1 MSSIY
6 VRGGPPDPLSLQL
19 FENNRFIVMSKMQRG
34 VHGWFQRETGVV
46 RGARRRGG
54 GRISIVRGLNFEHY
68 DIQYAALV
76 VFWQFFRALVKGI
89 DVGKYKANLIKHAAL
104 AAAVACTLALTGC
117 ATTKAPPQTQVTN
130 PDYLI
135 GPGDTVN
142 IMVWRNPEVSMA
154 VPVRPDGKITTPL
167 VEDLPAAGKTSTDL
181 ARDIEK
187 ALAKFIQQPVV
198 TVIVTNFV
206 GNFSEQIRVVGQ
218 ATKPQALPYRRDM
231 SLMDVMIAVGGVT
244 EFASGNRA
252 SLIRVVDGK
261 QQKYGVRLDDLIK
274 DGDISANMPMRPGDV
289 LVIPESFF

>member
-1 MSSIY
+1 
-6 VRGGPPDPLSLQL
+6 V
-19 FENNRFIVMSKMQRG
+19 
-34 VHGWFQRETGVV
+34 
-46 RGARRRGG
+46 
-54 GRISIVRGLNFEHY
+54 
-68 DIQYAALV
+68 
-76 VFWQFFRALVKGI
+76 
-89 DVGKYKANLIKHAAL
+89 
-104 AAAVACTLALTGC
+104 AAVATLALVLTGC
-117 ATTKAPPQTQVTN
+117 ATRTPAPATQVTN
-130 PDYLI
+130 PEYLI

-142 IMVWRNPEVSMA
+142 IMVWRNPEVSMS

-167 VEDLPAAGKTSTDL
+167 VEDLPAAGKTSTEL

-206 GNFSEQIRVVGQ
+206 GNFSEQIRVIGQ

-231 SLMDVMIAVGGVT
+231 SLMDVLIAVGGVT

-252 SLIRVVDGK
+252 SVIRTVDGK
-261 QQKYGVRLDDLIK
+261 QQKFNVRLDDLIK